1 MHVVDKGW
9 ERLPE
14 TELYLV
20 SVDASL
26 TPAIRVD
33 GNICDVVQMCFKSS
47 LMLLVLT
54 EAVINSV
61 KKKMLV
67 MVFPTKLSEFVKLRA
82 VTFDRKR
89 GYQIAQY

>member
-1 MHVVDKGW
+1 MIIFVIISLSPAAIYVVDKGW

-33 GNICDVVQMCFKSS
+33 GNICDVENTIRDGVNTA
-47 LMLLVLT
+47 L
-54 EAVINSV
+54 
-61 KKKMLV
+61 
-67 MVFPTKLSEFVKLRA
+67 
-82 VTFDRKR
+82 
-89 GYQIAQY
+89 

>member
-33 GNICDVVQMCFKSS
+33 GNNSDVENAIRDGVGTA
-47 LMLLVLT
+47 L
-54 EAVINSV
+54 
-61 KKKMLV
+61 
-67 MVFPTKLSEFVKLRA
+67 
-82 VTFDRKR
+82 
-89 GYQIAQY
+89 

>member
-1 MHVVDKGW
+1 MIIFVIISLSPAAIYVVDKGW

-33 GNICDVVQMCFKSS
+33 GKNSDVENAIRNGVGTA
-47 LMLLVLT
+47 L
-54 EAVINSV
+54 
-61 KKKMLV
+61 
-67 MVFPTKLSEFVKLRA
+67 
-82 VTFDRKR
+82 
-89 GYQIAQY
+89 